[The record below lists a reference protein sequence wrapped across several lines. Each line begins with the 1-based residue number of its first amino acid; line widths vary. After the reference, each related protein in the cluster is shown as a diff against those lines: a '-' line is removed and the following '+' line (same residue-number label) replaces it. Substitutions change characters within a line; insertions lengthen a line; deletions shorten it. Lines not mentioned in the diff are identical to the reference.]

1 MAVEQAIV
9 ALVVQGQAEVSAEVD
24 RIVVKLESVQE
35 AGKRAEDAARSAEQ
49 AAKDAEDAAK
59 ELSREIT
66 KTIRTL
72 ARAVRYAKKAAH
84 GLGVEKHSKLDS
96 AIEIVGGGLQ
106 GALTGA
112 RLGSLVG
119 PWGTAI
125 GAVTGAFVG
134 EYAAYEKEKH
144 AILEHNRRIEEH
156 AAKHLAKEREEQ
168 LLEELLR
175 QVGLYKLD
183 QHHFGPRQVP

>member
-1 MAVEQAIV
+1 
-9 ALVVQGQAEVSAEVD
+9 
-24 RIVVKLESVQE
+24 VKLESVQE
-35 AGKRAEDAARSAEQ
+35 AGKKAEDAARSAEQ
-49 AAKDAEDAAK
+49 AAKDAEAAAK

-66 KTIRTL
+66 ATIRTL
-72 ARAVRYAKKAAH
+72 ARAARYAKKVAH
-84 GLGVEKHSKLDS
+84 GLGVERHSKLDS
-96 AIEIVGGGLQ
+96 AIEIVGGGLK

-112 RLGSLVG
+112 RLGSFLG

-125 GAVTGAFVG
+125 GAGAGAIFG

-144 AILEHNRRIEEH
+144 AILEHNRKVEEH
-156 AAKHLAKEREEQ
+156 EAKRVAKEREEQ